1 MFYIEK
7 RVRSKRWDFMLIHV
21 LPTLIVFMAFMSI
34 TLLSRQSAIRATELQ
49 REELITRKTADIQR
63 ELDARVSTYQDTLR
77 AAAGLLGASD
87 TVNRAEWRQFLAGFE
102 LKDRYPGIQ
111 SIGYTKVL
119 APSEVAANVASV
131 RAEGF
136 ANYTIKPE
144 GNRDIYTA
152 VQYLEP
158 FEGVNIEILGIDM
171 FSDPTRRAAME
182 LARDTGEPVLTSKVV
197 LGRDAGKPQPS
208 FIMFVPV
215 YKRGTTS
222 VTEQQRRANTDGY
235 VFAPFR
241 TRELFG
247 SIFSDL
253 DTNYGL
259 KIYDGQLPSEDAL
272 LYESPSFKTVSAEP
286 ESETRIAQTKIN
298 NATWTLAINEHPN
311 IIAARDRNRPE
322 TILWIGLIFSV
333 LVGGLIY
340 LLLQSRT
347 RALADKDE
355 QTIQDAKDELLA
367 LASHQ
372 LRTPATGVK
381 QYVGMLREGYGGKMN
396 LTQKKLL
403 EKAYESNERQLN
415 TINEMLFIARADAG
429 EIKLNPES
437 VNITQMI
444 NDVVSEHTETISQR
458 RHKLKTDFLSHAVIL
473 NADRKY
479 LRMAIENI
487 FNNATKYTPDGG
499 SISVTLHEEPDNIE
513 IAISDTGVGVD
524 KKDYPLLFRKF
535 SRIPNEL
542 TSKVS
547 GSGIGLYLA
556 KQVVDAHGGTIQFTS
571 EPGAGS
577 KFLIILPRKN
587 NEEDNTDT
595 V

>member
-1 MFYIEK
+1 
-7 RVRSKRWDFMLIHV
+7 MLIHV

-34 TLLSRQSAIRATELQ
+34 TLISRQSAIRATELQ
-49 REELITRKTADIQR
+49 REELITRKTADIQM

-102 LKDRYPGIQ
+102 LKERYPGIQ

-119 APSEVAANVASV
+119 APSEVAANIASV

-136 ANYTIKPE
+136 TNYTIRPE

-152 VQYLEP
+152 VQFLEP
-158 FEGVNIEILGIDM
+158 FEGKNIELLGADM
-171 FSDPTRRAAME
+171 FSDPIRRAAME
-182 LARDTGEPVLTSKVV
+182 LARDTEKPVLTTKVV
-197 LGRDAGKPQPS
+197 LGRDADNPQPS
-208 FIMFVPV
+208 IIMYVPV
-215 YKRGTTS
+215 YKRGTTNAS
-222 VTEQQRRANTDGY
+222 EQQRRANIDGY

-272 LYESPSFKTVSAEP
+272 LYESPSFKTVAAEP
-286 ESETRIAQTKIN
+286 ASETRIAQTKIN
-298 NATWTLAINEHPN
+298 NATWTLAINEHPH
-311 IIAARDRNRPE
+311 IISGRDRSRPAA
-322 TILWIGLIFSV
+322 ILWIGLIFSV

-340 LLLQSRT
+340 QLLQRRT

-444 NDVVSEHTETISQR
+444 NDVINEHTDTISQR
-458 RHKLKTDFLSHAVIL
+458 RHRLKTDFLSHAVIL

-513 IAISDTGVGVD
+513 IAIADTGVGVD
-524 KKDYPLLFRKF
+524 KQDYPLLFRKF

-571 EPGAGS
+571 EPGVGS

-587 NEEDNTDT
+587 VEEENTDT